1 MANVVVGITGGI
13 AAYKS
18 ASLIRLVSEASN
30 NVQVVATAN
39 AQRFIGQIT
48 LEALSKNP
56 VEVVNPGLYTDV
68 DQVKHITIAKKA
80 DCIVV
85 APATASFIAKI
96 AAGIADDLLTST
108 VLAATC
114 PVLIAPAMH
123 TEMWLNAATVSNV
136 STLKL
141 RGIEIIEPAVGRL
154 TGADAGVGRLAEPEE
169 IFASVE
175 RSLAGGLL
183 KGFRVLVTTGGT
195 RERIDAARY
204 VGNYSSGKQGFA
216 FARAAFELGADVK
229 VIAANAKTDDL
240 NTFSVDEVSTA
251 AELETKI
258 MSHIDEFDLLIMAAA
273 VADYRPKNIFPGKL
287 KRSALGSEISI
298 ELVANE
304 DVLAAVTSRLRA
316 DRSNATVVGFA
327 AEASVDLVHS
337 GLEKMKAK
345 GCDFM
350 FVNDIASGEVFGSDD
365 NSGCLFYT
373 SGSKAVAGT
382 KIVVAREVLRTVA
395 SDIIEKRKNSTID
408 SF

>member
-30 NVQVVATAN
+30 SVQVVATVN

-56 VEVVNPGLYTDV
+56 VEVVDPDLYTDV
-68 DQVKHITIAKKA
+68 DQVKHITIAKSA

-123 TEMWLNAATVSNV
+123 TEMWQNAATVSNIA
-136 STLKL
+136 TLKQ

-154 TGADAGVGRLAEPEE
+154 TGADTGVGRLAEPEE
-169 IFASVE
+169 ILARVK
-175 RSLAGGLL
+175 RTLAGGLL

-229 VIAANAKTDDL
+229 VIAANAKSTDS
-240 NTFSVDEVSTA
+240 NTYSVEEVSTA

-258 MSHIDEFDLLIMAAA
+258 MSHINDFDILIMAAA
-273 VADYRPKNIFPGKL
+273 VADYRPKTAFPGKV
-287 KRSALGSEISI
+287 KRSELGSEISI

-304 DVLAAVTSRLRA
+304 DVLAAVTTRLRA
-316 DRSNATVVGFA
+316 DGSNATVVGFA
-327 AEASVDLVHS
+327 AEASADLVNL

-345 GCDFM
+345 GCAFM

-365 NSGCLFYT
+365 NSGVLVYPAG
-373 SGSKAVAGT
+373 SQPVAGSK
-382 KIVVAREVLRTVA
+382 IEVARTVLRLVA
-395 SDIIEKRKNSTID
+395 TKVIKAKGK
-408 SF
+408 